1 MPPCAADADTIYKA
15 VCGAGRAMGF
25 VCAPHL
31 FQDVI
36 LKCMGQTS
44 DMNIYDENRKL
55 LYNGLKELGYDC
67 VYPSGAF
74 YLFVKA
80 PENDASAFSEKA
92 KKLNLLIVPA
102 DSFGCLGYVR
112 VSYCVEPDMI
122 KRSFTA
128 FKKLIDQYT

>member
-1 MPPCAADADTIYKA
+1 
-15 VCGAGRAMGF
+15 
-25 VCAPHL
+25 
-31 FQDVI
+31 
-36 LKCMGQTS
+36 
-44 DMNIYDENRKL
+44 MNIYDENRKL

-80 PENDASAFSEKA
+80 PENDAKAFSEKA

-102 DSFGCLGYVR
+102 DSFGCPGYVR